1 VGTGGHSTPASARTD
16 LNVLDATRILVRNG
30 PSGGRL
36 EDVKVLNRV
45 IASADP
51 VALDAYGATLFG
63 LQPAEVSSVTAG
75 YQMGLGEMDLD
86 KVRVLGA

>member
-1 VGTGGHSTPASARTD
+1 
-16 LNVLDATRILVRNG
+16 
-30 PSGGRL
+30 
-36 EDVKVLNRV
+36 VKVLNRV